1 MCNHHYTKGEKVT
14 TIKAQDL
21 KEGMRIKYVDKWGS
35 WTTTVISDVEI
46 DATGLVVDVEGY
58 EDEQLSEPTF
68 DSFPIDE
75 EVEVIVPREK
85 TGTFYDYLPEGNFT
99 EEDLWDAIAESHGLD
114 VSEIMDGDLAEWL

>member
-1 MCNHHYTKGEKVT
+1 VCNHHYTKGEKVT

>member
-1 MCNHHYTKGEKVT
+1 MTTTNKGEKVT

-85 TGTFYDYLPEGNFT
+85 TGTFYDFLPEGNFT